1 MATPPEKKAHEKAV
15 HEEKLRDEKLDEAKL
30 HDERHHEAKLQEQK
44 LREGRPHEAK
54 LHEERLHAKTL
65 SSRTLHEPHAVEV
78 HEVEVHETKR
88 TETTGEK
95 ASNTRPESGTR
106 LSAKQIHDNVLGSAE
121 AELHRKTGP
130 LLYSAIAAGLTIGF
144 SFLASAFLRM
154 QGHEESTKHLLVTAG
169 YPLGFIFVVLSRN
182 ELFTENTLEPVIPLL
197 HRRDGFT
204 LLGVGR
210 LWGLL
215 IVGNMIG
222 ALVFA
227 LLLAHTNAVPERMRH
242 DMLEITRRATELGFG
257 LTFYRAIFAGWLL
270 AALTW
275 MLASTSERIT
285 QILLIILATAP
296 IAAFEFS
303 HSIAGS
309 VEAFYRAGVGDA
321 SWADMLVNFT
331 VPALLGN
338 AVGGVTVV
346 TLLNFGQAQE
356 D

>member
-1 MATPPEKKAHEKAV
+1 MAEPPEHRTPFEPPATHPD
-15 HEEKLRDEKLDEAKL
+15 R
-30 HDERHHEAKLQEQK
+30 EQQ
-44 LREGRPHEAK
+44 PPDA
-54 LHEERLHAKTL
+54 
-65 SSRTLHEPHAVEV
+65 EV
-78 HEVEVHETKR
+78 AEVEIREPKR
-88 TETTGEK
+88 TETTGAR
-95 ASNTRPESGTR
+95 ASNERPETGTR

-121 AELHRKTGP
+121 EELHRKSGP
-130 LLYSAIAAGLTIGF
+130 LLYSAVAAGLTIGF

-154 QGHEESTKHLLVTAG
+154 HGHEEVTKHLLATAG
-169 YPLGFIFVVLSRN
+169 YPLGFVLVILSRN

-197 HRRDGFT
+197 HRRDRRTFADMM
-204 LLGVGR
+204 R

-215 IVGNMIG
+215 ILGNMIG
-222 ALVFA
+222 ALAFA
-227 LLLAHTNAVPERMRH
+227 LLLAHTNMVPERMRH
-242 DMLEITRRATELGFG
+242 DMLELSRQVTGLGFG

-275 MLASTSERIT
+275 MLAATHERIT
-285 QILLIILATAP
+285 QVLLVFLATAP

-321 SWADMLVNFT
+321 AWWSMIRDFV

-346 TLLNFGQAQE
+346 ALLNFAQAKE
-356 D
+356 

>member
-1 MATPPEKKAHEKAV
+1 MATPPEKKAHEQAL
-15 HEEKLRDEKLDEAKL
+15 HEEKLRE
-30 HDERHHEAKLQEQK
+30 EQ
-44 LREGRPHEAK
+44 LREEA
-54 LHEERLHAKTL
+54 LRDARLRHTK
-65 SSRTLHEPHAVEV
+65 EPHPHTMEV
-78 HEVEVHETKR
+78 HEVDVHETKR
-88 TETTGEK
+88 TATTGDK
-95 ASNTRPESGTR
+95 ASNTKPETGTR

-121 AELHRKTGP
+121 TELHRRMGP
-130 LLYSAIAAGLTIGF
+130 LLYSAVAAGLTIGL

-154 QGHEESTKHLLVTAG
+154 QGHEESTKHLLATAG

-197 HRRDGFT
+197 HRHDGYT
-204 LLGVGR
+204 LRSVGR
-210 LWGLL
+210 LWALL
-215 IVGNMIG
+215 IIGNMIG
-222 ALVFA
+222 ALAFA
-227 LLLAHTNAVPERMRH
+227 LLLAHTDMVPERMRH
-242 DMLEITRRATELGFG
+242 DMLELTRKATELGFG

-275 MLASTSERIT
+275 MLAATSERIT
-285 QILLIILATAP
+285 QVLLIIIATAP

-321 SWADMLVNFT
+321 SWVDMVVNFT

-346 TLLNFGQAQE
+346 TLLNFGQAQ
-356 D
+356 DD

>member
-1 MATPPEKKAHEKAV
+1 MAEPPEHRTPFEPPATHPD
-15 HEEKLRDEKLDEAKL
+15 R
-30 HDERHHEAKLQEQK
+30 EQQ
-44 LREGRPHEAK
+44 PPDA
-54 LHEERLHAKTL
+54 
-65 SSRTLHEPHAVEV
+65 EV
-78 HEVEVHETKR
+78 AEVEIREPKR
-88 TETTGEK
+88 TETTGAR
-95 ASNTRPESGTR
+95 ASNERPETGTR

-121 AELHRKTGP
+121 EELHRKSGP
-130 LLYSAIAAGLTIGF
+130 LLYSAVAAGLTIGF

-154 QGHEESTKHLLVTAG
+154 HGHEEVTKHLLATAG
-169 YPLGFIFVVLSRN
+169 YPLGFVLVILSRN

-197 HRRDGFT
+197 HRRDRRTFADMM
-204 LLGVGR
+204 R

-215 IVGNMIG
+215 ILGNMIG
-222 ALVFA
+222 ALAFA
-227 LLLAHTNAVPERMRH
+227 LLLAHTNMVPERMRH
-242 DMLEITRRATELGFG
+242 DMLELSRQVTGLGFG

-275 MLASTSERIT
+275 MLAATHERIT
-285 QILLIILATAP
+285 QVLLVFLATAP

-321 SWADMLVNFT
+321 AWWSMIRDFV

-346 TLLNFGQAQE
+346 ALLNFAQARE
-356 D
+356 